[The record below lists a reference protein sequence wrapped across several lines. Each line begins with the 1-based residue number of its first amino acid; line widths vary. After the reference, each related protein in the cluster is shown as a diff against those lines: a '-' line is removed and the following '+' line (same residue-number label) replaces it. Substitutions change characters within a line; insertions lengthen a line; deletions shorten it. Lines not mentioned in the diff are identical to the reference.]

1 MGQQRGW
8 YRGPIE
14 YSDNPDAVERRL
26 RAAAARHGYRLRVR
40 GDQVRFVDPDTGE
53 IGVPL
58 TWDDVAYNLE
68 EFWSGDLMNGWRD
81 LLHDPDTV

>member
-1 MGQQRGW
+1 M
-8 YRGPIE
+8 
-14 YSDNPDAVERRL
+14 
-26 RAAAARHGYRLRVR
+26 
-40 GDQVRFVDPDTGE
+40 DPDTGE

-68 EFWSGDLMNGWRD
+68 EFWSGDLMSGWRD